1 MAPLIK
7 LSTPWMSLSVMAVA
21 YGFLGWRLSRY
32 AAIWAIDSWL
42 VACGVILLFIFYG
55 HHFDRLT
62 RMGPRSIATIFLL
75 SMLVTIA
82 ITYSEFFVISLV
94 LLLSTILAR
103 LELRSMRVSRGFTL
117 FLLLLLSAS
126 FMSGGWLWGRYQI
139 SGMPALFQPAAPQ
152 PLPAAAPTR

>member
-7 LSTPWMSLSVMAVA
+7 LSTPWMSLSAMAFA

-55 HHFDRLT
+55 HRVDRIS
-62 RMGPRSIATIFLL
+62 RMGPRSVLTIFLL

-82 ITYSEFFVISLV
+82 ATYSEFFVISLV
-94 LLLSTILAR
+94 LLLSTTLSR
-103 LELRSMRVSRGFTL
+103 LELRSMGVSRGLTI
-117 FLLLLLSAS
+117 LLLLVLSAS
-126 FMSGGWLWGRYQI
+126 FMSGGWFWGRYQI
-139 SGMPALFQPAAPQ
+139 SGMPALLQPAAPRI
-152 PLPAAAPTR
+152 PLTAPTR